1 MILKIPALTEGQA
14 QSWRGLLAVAEIVP
28 GGWCLVGGQMV
39 HLHCWER
46 GAFPN
51 RPTDDVDTVLDIRAH
66 PQMLRT
72 FTEALSSVG
81 FRSSGESW
89 EGHQHRWVRDQ
100 AQIDVLIP
108 SSLGER
114 ARRRTG
120 VTGGTT
126 LETPRAQGAID
137 RAEPITV
144 DVEGVTGVV
153 YRPSLLG
160 ALLMKSAAY
169 SVTQDRYR
177 ERHLI
182 DVAVLCAIVNA
193 GDLRHASFTPRE
205 IRRISAALD
214 ALESQGGELAS
225 VDGVVEGVRRVRLV
239 LDGR

>member
-28 GGWCLVGGQMV
+28 AGWCLVGGQMV

-108 SSLGER
+108 SSLGDR
-114 ARRRTG
+114 ARRRT
-120 VTGGTT
+120 
-126 LETPRAQGAID
+126 
-137 RAEPITV
+137 
-144 DVEGVTGVV
+144 GVTGVV

-205 IRRISAALD
+205 IRRISTALD

-225 VDGVVEGVRRVRLV
+225 VDGAVEGVRRVRLV
-239 LDGR
+239 LDGW

>member
-1 MILKIPALTEGQA
+1 VILKIPALTEGQA
-14 QSWRGLLAVAEIVP
+14 QSWRGLLAEAEIVP
-28 GGWCLVGGQMV
+28 AGWCLVGGQMV

-66 PQMLRT
+66 PQMLRR
-72 FTEALSSVG
+72 FTGALSSVG

-114 ARRRTG
+114 ARRRT
-120 VTGGTT
+120 
-126 LETPRAQGAID
+126 
-137 RAEPITV
+137 
-144 DVEGVTGVV
+144 GVTGVV

-225 VDGVVEGVRRVRLV
+225 VDGAVEGVRRVRLV

>member
-28 GGWCLVGGQMV
+28 AGWCLVGGQMV
-39 HLHCWER
+39 HLHCWEP

-120 VTGGTT
+120 VTG
-126 LETPRAQGAID
+126 
-137 RAEPITV
+137 
-144 DVEGVTGVV
+144 VV

-160 ALLMKSAAY
+160 ALLLKSAAY

-214 ALESQGGELAS
+214 SLESQGGELAS
-225 VDGVVEGVRRVRLV
+225 VDGAVEGVRRVRLV
-239 LDGR
+239 LDGW

>member
-14 QSWRGLLAVAEIVP
+14 QSWRGLLAEAEIVP
-28 GGWCLVGGQMV
+28 AGWCLVGAQMV
-39 HLHCWER
+39 HLHCRER

-72 FTEALSSVG
+72 FTGALSSVG

-100 AQIDVLIP
+100 AQIDVLFP
-108 SSLGER
+108 SNLGER
-114 ARRRTG
+114 ARRRT
-120 VTGGTT
+120 
-126 LETPRAQGAID
+126 
-137 RAEPITV
+137 
-144 DVEGVTGVV
+144 GVTGVV

-205 IRRISAALD
+205 IRRISTALD

-225 VDGVVEGVRRVRLV
+225 VGGAVEGVRRVRLV

>member
-28 GGWCLVGGQMV
+28 AGWCLVGGQMV
-39 HLHCWER
+39 HLHCWEP

-120 VTGGTT
+120 VTG
-126 LETPRAQGAID
+126 
-137 RAEPITV
+137 
-144 DVEGVTGVV
+144 VV

-160 ALLMKSAAY
+160 ALLLKSAAY

-214 ALESQGGELAS
+214 ALESQGSELAS
-225 VDGVVEGVRRVRLV
+225 IDGAVEGVRRVRLV
-239 LDGR
+239 LDGW